1 MEKLVGSKY
10 FTKIDLHSGY
20 HQIHVKEDDIQ
31 KMAFRTRYGHFEY
44 LVLPFGLTNAPAI
57 FMMLMN
63 NVFHEYL
70 DKFVIIYLDDILI
83 YSKSKEEHLQYLR
96 QVLMILR
103 QHKLYAKMK
112 KCEIMQMRVEY
123 LGHFISQ
130 DSISVDNR
138 KIDVIRQWPTPT
150 NTSDVR
156 SFLGIASYYRK
167 FVKYFTTIA
176 MPLTDLLH
184 KDNVFRW
191 QNAEQEVFEQLK
203 ISLTT
208 APVLALP
215 DPSKPFLVTTDA
227 SDYAIGA
234 ILSQDQGKGEQP
246 IAYES
251 RKMTPAE
258 LNYPVH
264 EKELLVMVHAINI
277 W

>member
-1 MEKLVGSKY
+1 
-10 FTKIDLHSGY
+10 
-20 HQIHVKEDDIQ
+20 
-31 KMAFRTRYGHFEY
+31 
-44 LVLPFGLTNAPAI
+44 
-57 FMMLMN
+57 
-63 NVFHEYL
+63 
-70 DKFVIIYLDDILI
+70 
-83 YSKSKEEHLQYLR
+83 
-96 QVLMILR
+96 
-103 QHKLYAKMK
+103 MK
-112 KCEIMQMRVEY
+112 KCEIMQTRVEY

-130 DSISVDNR
+130 DGISVDNR
-138 KIDVIRQWPTPT
+138 KIDVIRQWPMPA

-167 FVKYFTTIA
+167 FVKHFAAIA

-191 QNAEQEVFEQLK
+191 QNAEQEAFEQLK
-203 ISLTT
+203 MSLTT

-264 EKELLVMVHAINI
+264 EKELLAMVHAINI
-277 W
+277 WRPYLEGQKFTAITDHASLEYIRTQKTLSR